1 MSKKSSNFAAQNCL
15 NMSELESLRNSLV
28 LTVTE
33 SSEIESIFKGIAE
46 NLLNNFVIRKGDKL
60 YRMVEIEFYYNLT
73 DTAHIT
79 YERMTE
85 AGEWFNHDFGVDLT
99 FKSNEKSYGGILIRS
114 IECDGKFCNGPRKTR
129 DLLFQFDAFGGKSD
143 VPKLEYCQRAEAIEP
158 IAATRYNIS
167 EKQNFRYCIPRE
179 LWTEHK
185 GYTAYPWDYKGNLK
199 I

>member
-1 MSKKSSNFAAQNCL
+1 MT
-15 NMSELESLRNSLV
+15 ELESFKNSLV
-28 LTVTE
+28 LKETE
-33 SSEIESIFKGIAE
+33 PSAIESNFKSIAK

-114 IECDGKFCNGPRKTR
+114 IECDGKFCNGPLKTR
-129 DLLFQFDAFGGKSD
+129 ALLFQFDAFGGKNA
-143 VPKLEYCQRAEAIEP
+143 VPMLEYSPREETIEP
-158 IAATRYNIS
+158 VAATRYNIS

-179 LWTEHK
+179 LWSEHK
-185 GYTAYPWDYKGNLK
+185 GYSAYPRSLFFFFFFFSTFNNF
-199 I
+199 

>member
-1 MSKKSSNFAAQNCL
+1 MT
-15 NMSELESLRNSLV
+15 ELERLRDSLV
-28 LTVTE
+28 LTE
-33 SSEIESIFKGIAE
+33 SEPSKIESIFKDIAK

-114 IECDGKFCNGPRKTR
+114 IECDEKFCNGPLKTR
-129 DLLFQFDAFGGKSD
+129 ALLFKFDAFGEKND
-143 VPKLEYCQRAEAIEP
+143 VPKLEYCQRAEMIEP

-185 GYTAYPWDYKGNLK
+185 GYSAYPWDYKGNLK
-199 I
+199 L

>member
-1 MSKKSSNFAAQNCL
+1 MT
-15 NMSELESLRNSLV
+15 ELESLRNSLV
-28 LTVTE
+28 LTE
-33 SSEIESIFKGIAE
+33 SDLSKIGSIFKGIAE
-46 NLLNNFVIRKGDKL
+46 NLLSNFVIRKGDKL
-60 YRMVEIEFYYNLT
+60 YRMVEIEFYYNKT

-114 IECDGKFCNGPRKTR
+114 IEYNGKFCNGPLKTR
-129 DLLFQFDAFGGKSD
+129 ALLFQFYAFGAKGA
-143 VPKLEYCQRAEAIEP
+143 VPTLEYCPRANAIEP

-185 GYTAYPWDYKGNLK
+185 GYKAYPWDYKRNLK

>member
-1 MSKKSSNFAAQNCL
+1 MT
-15 NMSELESLRNSLV
+15 ELESLRNSLV
-28 LTVTE
+28 LTETNP
-33 SSEIESIFKGIAE
+33 SKIESIFKCIAE

-79 YERMTE
+79 YERMTK

-114 IECDGKFCNGPRKTR
+114 IHSVEPDEKFCNGPLKTR
-129 DLLFQFDAFGGKSD
+129 ALLFQFDALGERSN
-143 VPKLEYCQRAEAIEP
+143 VPILEYYPRETAIIP
-158 IAATRYNIS
+158 VAATRYNIS
-167 EKQNFRYCIPRE
+167 EKQNFRFCIPRE
-179 LWTEHK
+179 LWTKHK

-199 I
+199 MRP